1 MALETGG
8 LDAQIEQRMDAYR
21 GNPQKLQQR
30 YGANKELLDLLALQ
44 KLTSEKQAAARDMQM
59 KMQQQPGTIAQQRE
73 QQALDLTKQ
82 QMSGTLGEL
91 TGRTAGTLGQKQKQQ
106 QQNMQRMAKMQPR
119 KPAGIA
125 GLPGLAGTG
134 ARPPQAQGLAGA
146 RMAQAAAQG
155 GPKRMAGGGIV
166 SFAEGGPSSPAS
178 RFVEGFINKFN
189 KSGARYELE
198 GAVRKKYG
206 PFATADGLFLS
217 QSDEQLTYA
226 KDVISMIR
234 SLSDQELQA
243 LIDAPFTS
251 GMNEQQLQALP
262 RLPGDV
268 GRPDFVDDNYEPGTV
283 VSSDPSLPSKPVP
296 DTMASPTSA
305 DPTTS
310 QQPSTGTVTF
320 APKEQEDFFEGVPT
334 SFEPVT
340 PEEADKSALN
350 TSITAM
356 TDQAG
361 KTPTRASVDS
371 LQAAPLEAVAAPF
384 TESEQKLANELSER
398 YAADSNEN
406 PLERLDAARVSS
418 DKYFDRAGVAALYD
432 QQEKEERALQADTLS
447 PSKLKRLRRLRA
459 FAGAGRGDG
468 GITSA
473 YLDEI
478 DRQTKDRSAGLTTLR
493 GIQDTGVTS
502 DYNIAA
508 KGATSGENAALR
520 AENRRAAGMS
530 GLQGILNQGQER
542 ALQGQREENDV
553 LALNFQ
559 AENAL
564 ADGNFNAAREAY
576 NRQGSALRKI
586 VEMNIDDVNNQVKR
600 NISISEDQ
608 NSAMSDALEAKLEVA
623 KAKSKERLE
632 MNQTLF
638 NSEVELQKLADARAK
653 TVAEAVSEA
662 MNNNPLVMPLQ
673 AKLNDLAGSENEPE
687 FIETK
692 RQLDAIKRATV
703 ESLAGIYTSFTDAYT
718 DMITLNER
726 IQQIRA
732 ANSAAASTR
741 SELNPNDVDMETL
754 SDFQPSV
761 PDP

>member
-91 TGRTAGTLGQKQKQQ
+91 AGRTAGTLGQKQKQQ

-166 SFAEGGPSSPAS
+166 SFAEGDQVSSPIS
-178 RFVEGFINKFN
+178 RFFEGLTNKFD
-189 KSGARYELE
+189 KGGARNKLE
-198 GAVRKKYG
+198 GAVRRKYG
-206 PFATADGLFLS
+206 PFATADGLFIP
-217 QSDEQLTYA
+217 QSEEQRTYA
-226 KDVISMIR
+226 KDVISMID
-234 SLSDQELQA
+234 SLSDQELQTLA
-243 LIDAPFTS
+243 DAPFTS

-268 GRPDFVDDNYEPGTV
+268 GRPDFVPDNYEPGTV
-283 VSSDPSLPSKPVP
+283 VSSDPTLPSRPVP
-296 DTMASPTSA
+296 DTVASPTSA

-320 APKEQEDFFEGVPT
+320 APVEQEDFFKDVPT
-334 SFEPVT
+334 AYDPVT
-340 PEEADKSALN
+340 PDAADKSALDA
-350 TSITAM
+350 SITAM

-361 KTPTRASVDS
+361 DTPTRANVDP
-371 LQAAPLEAVAAPF
+371 LQAAPLEAVAAPY
-384 TESEQKLANELSER
+384 TESEQKLADELSER
-398 YAADSNEN
+398 YVADSNEN
-406 PLERLDAARVSS
+406 PLERLDAARASS
-418 DKYFDRAGVAALYD
+418 DKYFDRAGVQALYD
-432 QQEKEERALQADTLS
+432 QQEKEERALQADILS

-468 GITSA
+468 GITGA

-478 DRQTKDRSAGLTTLR
+478 DRQTKNRSAGLKTLR

-502 DYNIAA
+502 DYNIAS
-508 KGATSGENAALR
+508 KGADSGENAALR

-553 LALNFQ
+553 RALNFQ
-559 AENAL
+559 AENAI
-564 ADGNFNAAREAY
+564 AEGNFNAAREAI

-600 NISISEDQ
+600 NISISEDK

-623 KAKSKERLE
+623 KAKSKARYEQNVAL
-632 MNQTLF
+632 MN
-638 NSEVELQKLADARAK
+638 NEVELQKILDARAE
-653 TVAEAVSEA
+653 TVNASVEEVLK
-662 MNNNPLVMPLQ
+662 NDPTVMMLRAKQ
-673 AKLNDLAGSENEPE
+673 AQLAAAENEPE
-687 FIETK
+687 LRKINE
-692 RQLDAIKRATV
+692 QLERLRRATIEV
-703 ESLAGIYTSFTDAYT
+703 LVSRYDTFAGMYAETAYLA
-718 DMITLNER
+718 ER
-726 IQQIRA
+726 IMQVRA
-732 ANSAAASTR
+732 GNTMVSSTR
-741 SELNPNDVDMETL
+741 SDVNPSNVDMETL
-754 SDFQPSV
+754 IP
-761 PDP
+761 

>member
-91 TGRTAGTLGQKQKQQ
+91 AGRTAGTLGQKQKQQ

-125 GLPGLAGTG
+125 GLPGLAGTR
-134 ARPPQAQGLAGA
+134 ARPPQAQGLANA

-155 GPKRMAGGGIV
+155 GPKKMASGGIV
-166 SFAEGGPSSPAS
+166 SFAEGDQVSSPIS
-178 RFVEGFINKFN
+178 RTLSDIGSSMDLQSLRERVKT
-189 KSGARYELE
+189 
-198 GAVRKKYG
+198 KYG
-206 PFATADGLFLS
+206 LFASPMGALRR
-217 QSDEQLTYA
+217 QSDEQRQYA
-226 KDVISMIR
+226 KDVLALADSMSR
-234 SLSDQELQA
+234 EELQA
-243 LIDAPFTS
+243 LADAPFTS
-251 GMNEQQLQALP
+251 GMSEQQLQALP

-268 GRPDFVDDNYEPGTV
+268 GRPDFVPDNYEPGTV
-283 VSSDPSLPSKPVP
+283 VSSDPTLPSKPIP
-296 DTMASPTSA
+296 DTVANPPSA

-310 QQPSTGTVTF
+310 QQPSTGNVTF
-320 APKEQEDFFEGVPT
+320 MPVEQEDFFAGVPT
-334 SFEPVT
+334 SYDPVT
-340 PEEADKSALN
+340 PDAADKSALDA
-350 TSITAM
+350 SITAM

-361 KTPTRASVDS
+361 DTPTRANVDP
-371 LQAAPLEAVAAPF
+371 LQAAPLEAVAAPY
-384 TESEQKLANELSER
+384 TESEQKLADELSER
-398 YAADSNEN
+398 YVADSNEN
-406 PLERLDAARVSS
+406 PLERLDAARASS

-432 QQEKEERALQADTLS
+432 QQEKDERALQADTLS

-459 FAGAGRGDG
+459 MSGARRGLG
-468 GITSA
+468 GITDA
-473 YLDEI
+473 YLGELDK
-478 DRQTKDRSAGLTTLR
+478 QATDRSAGLETLR

-502 DYNIAA
+502 DYNIASQ
-508 KGATSGENAALR
+508 GAASGENAALR
-520 AENRRAAGMS
+520 AENRRTAGMS

-553 LALNFQ
+553 RALNFQ
-559 AENAL
+559 AENAI
-564 ADGNFNAAREAY
+564 ADGNFNAAREAI

-653 TVAEAVSEA
+653 VVTEAVSEA
-662 MNNNPLVMPLQ
+662 MNSNSLAMALQ

-703 ESLAGIYTSFTDAYT
+703 ESLAGIYTSFADAYT

-732 ANSAAASTR
+732 ANSAVASTR
-741 SELNPNDVDMETL
+741 SELNPSDIVDRTRL
-754 SDFQPSV
+754 DYQPSV
-761 PDP
+761 PNP